1 MYVPPRYEETFA
13 LTGLN
18 TGRQR
23 QYYWVAMLAPPSSRK
38 FFSYIIGIDSF
49 PIDRSIILTILLG
62 WLTVAGWQAFAA
74 SGGYLSG
81 TIIQG
86 LIVMNNPDYNF
97 ERWHGT
103 LLFWAVILIGVLV
116 NTVMLSLLPKIESVI
131 LIIHILGF
139 FAILIP
145 LVYMAPH
152 GTASDV
158 FTVFV
163 NGGGWKTT
171 GLSFFVGITGNVFA
185 FLGSDAAIHMSEEI
199 ENASINV
206 PRSMM
211 ASVVLNGTLG
221 FSMLIAVLFC
231 LGDIES
237 VVETPTGYPFLAIFQ
252 NGVQSLGGATTM
264 GAIVAV
270 LGVCATIA
278 FVATSSRMTWSF
290 ARDHGLP
297 FWRHLS
303 KVESRSSIPLV
314 SVLTTVT
321 ISCLLALINIGSSTA
336 FNQVISLTINGLYAS
351 YLIVCGLLL
360 YRRLTGAIATRT
372 VYETNAKIVTEP
384 ASGETDVINLTW
396 GPFHVPGALGVGI
409 NVVGKSN
416 GGDDEL

>member
-1 MYVPPRYEETFA
+1 
-13 LTGLN
+13 
-18 TGRQR
+18 
-23 QYYWVAMLAPPSSRK
+23 
-38 FFSYIIGIDSF
+38 
-49 PIDRSIILTILLG
+49 
-62 WLTVAGWQAFAA
+62 
-74 SGGYLSG
+74 
-81 TIIQG
+81 
-86 LIVMNNPDYNF
+86 MNNPDYNF
-97 ERWHGT
+97 QRWHGT
-103 LLFWAVILIGVLV
+103 LLFWAVILVGVLV

-131 LIIHILGF
+131 LILHVLGF

-171 GLSFFVGITGNVFA
+171 GLSFFVGISGN
-185 FLGSDAAIHMSEEI
+185 MSEEI
-199 ENASINV
+199 ANASINV

-211 ASVVLNGTLG
+211 ASVILNGTLG
-221 FSMLIAVLFC
+221 FAMLIAVLFC

-237 VVETPTGYPFLAIFQ
+237 AIETPTGYPFLAIFQ
-252 NGVQSLGGATTM
+252 TGVQSLGGSTTM

-270 LGVCATIA
+270 MGVCATIA

-303 KVESRSSIPLV
+303 KVEPRSSIPLV

-351 YLIVCGLLL
+351 YLVVCGLLL
-360 YRRLTGAIATRT
+360 YRRLTGAIATPT
-372 VYETNAKIVTEP
+372 TYETNPKLVTES
-384 ASGETDVINLTW
+384 ASGETDVVNLTW
-396 GPFHVPGALGVGI
+396 GRFHVPGALGVGI
-409 NVVGKSN
+409 NAAGCAYMVVILFFSFWPPTASPTAAEMNYSVLVTGFVIIFSIIYYQLYARKIYK
-416 GGDDEL
+416 GPLVEI